1 MKDKSGKYF
10 NYVVVSCKDEFLEIN
25 WPVKLKIERKFIGYS
40 MIFIDIIICTLF
52 VFFIWYVEYHIRKH
66 VARHRKI
73 TFQTDE
79 FALQIDNLPQID
91 ENEENSVEK
100 MEAFIFNSITELTK
114 DDVNNTED
122 AKIIDITFVMQ
133 DNIFITHLDHL
144 VDIDIANDRLE
155 ILDAEEMLFKNK
167 QNE

>member
-1 MKDKSGKYF
+1 MSRWNRRVLEKERIGDLHRNLARSAIPEGYIEALEFVMKDKSGKYF

-73 TFQTDE
+73 TF
-79 FALQIDNLPQID
+79 
-91 ENEENSVEK
+91 
-100 MEAFIFNSITELTK
+100 
-114 DDVNNTED
+114 
-122 AKIIDITFVMQ
+122 
-133 DNIFITHLDHL
+133 
-144 VDIDIANDRLE
+144 
-155 ILDAEEMLFKNK
+155 
-167 QNE
+167 

>member
-1 MKDKSGKYF
+1 
-10 NYVVVSCKDEFLEIN
+10 
-25 WPVKLKIERKFIGYS
+25 
-40 MIFIDIIICTLF
+40 
-52 VFFIWYVEYHIRKH
+52 
-66 VARHRKI
+66 
-73 TFQTDE
+73 
-79 FALQIDNLPQID
+79 
-91 ENEENSVEK
+91 